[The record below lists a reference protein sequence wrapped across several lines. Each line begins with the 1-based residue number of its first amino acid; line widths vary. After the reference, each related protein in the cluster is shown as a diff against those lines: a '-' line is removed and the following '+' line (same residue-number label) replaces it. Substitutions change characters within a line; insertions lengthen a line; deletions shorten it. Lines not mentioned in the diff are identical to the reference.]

1 MDDLVAVSLTEDL
14 FVTLNGRTI
23 IDEPAVVSD
32 GPDGEVLVG
41 HEVEEPAR
49 HCLADGHIA
58 DPEVVERL
66 LVPVAEL
73 ISDEKPRVACVLL
86 VLPDPDFK
94 LARSEMHELVK
105 KMWGAD
111 TKVVIVPES
120 RMVATGARQPIWDAT
135 GVFLNLL
142 TSTRTTS
149 AMYHVGDMIVSHS
162 AAPPGAVP
170 GSSEPLPIEERL
182 GSLIDTTRWVINE
195 SGPGFSRSLAE
206 RGLTLYS
213 DDKEVSRHRD
223 QIRAELRMSVHV
235 SEKSLKTALRDGIKH
250 YEHHKKDLITKG
262 YLRSSQ

>member
-41 HEVEEPAR
+41 HEAEEPAR
-49 HCLADGHIA
+49 HCLADGVT

-66 LVPVAEL
+66 LVHVAEL
-73 ISDEKPRVACVLL
+73 ISDEKPRVACVIL
-86 VLPDPDFK
+86 VLPDMDSK
-94 LARSEMHELVK
+94 LAGSPMRKLVK
-105 KMWGAD
+105 KVWGAD

-149 AMYHVGDMIVSHS
+149 AMFYAGDLIVSDS
-162 AAPPGAVP
+162 AAPRGAGP
-170 GSSEPLPIEERL
+170 GSSDSLPIEERL
-182 GSLIDTTRWVINE
+182 RSLINTAGRVIEE
-195 SGPGFSRSLAE
+195 SGPAFSRSLVE
-206 RGLTLYS
+206 RGLTVYS
-213 DDKEVSRHRD
+213 DDKEVSRYRD
-223 QIRAELRMSVHV
+223 RIREGLRMSVLV
-235 SEKSLKTALRDGIKH
+235 SEKSLTTALRDGIKH
-250 YEHHKKDLITKG
+250 YEHHKEDLIAKG
-262 YLRSSQ
+262 YIRPSQ